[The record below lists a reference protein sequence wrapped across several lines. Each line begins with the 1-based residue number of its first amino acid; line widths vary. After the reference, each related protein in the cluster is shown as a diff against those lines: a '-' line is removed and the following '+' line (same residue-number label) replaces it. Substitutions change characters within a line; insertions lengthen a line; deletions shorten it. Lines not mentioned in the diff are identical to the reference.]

1 MIEYYLTLF
10 LTLSILSFF
19 VCVCLYLCSSLF
31 LSLSSSSLSSFMS
44 PSLFLS
50 LSLFFLDLTLFA
62 LLLFL
67 YHLSLSLPSQL
78 ILIVHIISCFY
89 QVSTQYG
96 MRDNARAECRLFE
109 FPPVSKR
116 SNKNETESGRTAR
129 GLVLT
134 CVNVPS
140 FVKSALECIYKLAIN
155 KVLKKVSIFVFSDY
169 FVFIFLYF
177 CMTQSFFF
185 IIFIISTIILII
197 IIIIIMVIIMMA
209 DIDTNFVIALFLFI
223 YLPICIDVLYYLP
236 LS

>member
-1 MIEYYLTLF
+1 MCV
-10 LTLSILSFF
+10 SISALLSFF
-19 VCVCLYLCSSLF
+19 LCPLP
-31 LSLSSSSLSSFMS
+31 LSLLLCLPLYFSLS
-44 PSLFLS
+44 LS
-50 LSLFFLDLTLFA
+50 LSLFFLDFTLFA

-155 KVLKKVSIFVFSDY
+155 KVLKDVSILVFSDY
-169 FVFIFLYF
+169 FVFILLFF

-185 IIFIISTIILII
+185 IIFIISTIIMMI

-209 DIDTNFVIALFLFI
+209 DIDTNFVIALFLFL
-223 YLPICIDVLYYLP
+223 YLPIFINILYYLS

>member
-1 MIEYYLTLF
+1 
-10 LTLSILSFF
+10 
-19 VCVCLYLCSSLF
+19 
-31 LSLSSSSLSSFMS
+31 
-44 PSLFLS
+44 
-50 LSLFFLDLTLFA
+50 
-62 LLLFL
+62 
-67 YHLSLSLPSQL
+67 
-78 ILIVHIISCFY
+78 
-89 QVSTQYG
+89 

-155 KVLKKVSIFVFSDY
+155 KVLKDVSILVFSDY
-169 FVFIFLYF
+169 FVFILLYF

-185 IIFIISTIILII
+185 IIFIISTIIMMIII

-209 DIDTNFVIALFLFI
+209 DIDTNFVIALFLFL
-223 YLPICIDVLYYLP
+223 YLPICINILYYLP

>member
-1 MIEYYLTLF
+1 
-10 LTLSILSFF
+10 
-19 VCVCLYLCSSLF
+19 
-31 LSLSSSSLSSFMS
+31 
-44 PSLFLS
+44 
-50 LSLFFLDLTLFA
+50 
-62 LLLFL
+62 
-67 YHLSLSLPSQL
+67 
-78 ILIVHIISCFY
+78 
-89 QVSTQYG
+89 

-155 KVLKKVSIFVFSDY
+155 KVLKKVSILVFSDY

-185 IIFIISTIILII
+185 IIFIISTIIMIII

-209 DIDTNFVIALFLFI
+209 DIDTNFVIALFLFL
-223 YLPICIDVLYYLP
+223 YLPIFINILYYLP